1 MRSGAADLWAE
12 SFGDGATF
20 GDGRRED
27 ADLAAEDVFADVDQ
41 RIHNQF
47 PLLDL
52 VGSTHDLVRRLRLHE
67 HLHQKNADGIPSRPR
82 RPKLRYRKNTNW
94 LFQLLRSQLD
104 TDPFLLTQ
112 SNPSDELTD
121 PIKFSLFLHNL
132 DPIQSIDGSNP
143 GPTLTVTGTNVA
155 ARLSTTLTACLARGY
170 YSGRRE
176 RNARYK
182 NAHCLFQLRHLPACR
197 QSIL

>member
-82 RPKLRYRKNTNW
+82 RPKLRYRKKY
-94 LFQLLRSQLD
+94 QLAVPATAIAVGHGSI
-104 TDPFLLTQ
+104 FA
-112 SNPSDELTD
+112 D
-121 PIKFSLFLHNL
+121 PIQYKRWTHGSNQIQFSLDLHNL

-143 GPTLTVTGTNVA
+143 GPTLSVTGTNVA
-155 ARLSTTLTACLARGY
+155 ARR
-170 YSGRRE
+170 
-176 RNARYK
+176 
-182 NAHCLFQLRHLPACR
+182 P
-197 QSIL
+197 